1 MPSQEF
7 CHVLASSSPLR
18 GGRGCCLLWSWLAAC
33 PGSKEHICLIEQ
45 RGEVVANPAACNGIA
60 ENQVHHQNKHSSSHS
75 EQQLHSDKA
84 AWQTGTVVRGTSA
97 CDFAS
102 GAQIQPDLAFSGPQE
117 PLSSPEI
124 ATEMM
129 LSAAGDDDAK
139 ILVIQQEQLDLWQLS
154 LQLLRDAG
162 MGRPA
167 ARSQCNPWV
176 GEMRCPALP
185 AAATAM
191 EGRGSIPRTS

>member
-7 CHVLASSSPLR
+7 LPRACCIQPIVWGERVPLAAVLAGRVSGQQGADLPD
-18 GGRGCCLLWSWLAAC
+18 GTAWRGCGKPCCLQWPCSKPGTPPEHTQLITLCSNCTVTKQPGKMALWSGE
-33 PGSKEHICLIEQ
+33 PQ
-45 RGEVVANPAACNGIA
+45 RA
-60 ENQVHHQNKHSSSHS
+60 
-75 EQQLHSDKA
+75 
-84 AWQTGTVVRGTSA
+84 
-97 CDFAS
+97 DFAS
-102 GAQIQPDLAFSGPQE
+102 GAQIQPDLAFSGSQE

-124 ATEMM
+124 ATQMM

-162 MGRPA
+162 TGRPA

-176 GEMRCPALP
+176 GEMRCPA
-185 AAATAM
+185 
-191 EGRGSIPRTS
+191 